1 MRKHFKHVDTQ
12 LLAELK
18 QITNADGSRIY
29 ETPSGKK
36 YPSVTTVLQNYNKE
50 ALIAWRKRVGDAEA
64 NRISSRATRR
74 GTKLHTL
81 CERYLQNVE
90 DVFGDN
96 VDPLQREMFNSIVPF
111 LNDIDNIRMQESRL
125 FSHHLRLA
133 GTVDCIAEHDGR
145 LSVIDFKTATRSKSK
160 ENIANYFMQCAAYAV
175 MHEEM
180 TGIPVQKLVIMIA
193 VEDEPPQLF
202 IEKRD
207 NYIKELISYRD
218 LYEKLNF
225 RDSPSPAI
233 I

>member
-1 MRKHFKHVDTQ
+1 MRKQFRHVGTQ

-18 QITNADGSRIY
+18 QVTNADGSRMY

-64 NRISSRATRR
+64 NRISTRATRR

-96 VDPLQREMFNSIVPF
+96 VDPLQKEMFSNIVP
-111 LNDIDNIRMQESRL
+111 LLHDIDNIHLQESRL
-125 FSHHLRLA
+125 FSHHLRIA

-145 LSVIDFKTATRSKSK
+145 LSVIDFKTATKPKSK
-160 ENIANYFMQCAAYAV
+160 DKIANYFMQCSGYAV
-175 MHEEM
+175 MYEEM
-180 TGIPVQKLVIMIA
+180 TGIPIQKLVVMIA

-207 NYIKELISYRD
+207 NYIKDLIHYRD
-218 LYEKLNF
+218 LYEKINLGMHI
-225 RDSPSPAI
+225 DVAA
-233 I
+233 